1 MAEIDGTQLSQTV
14 HAKTA
19 EMMALCAAMSEETA
33 SCAPAGRWSPKQII
47 THVSGPDGIGFMP
60 AVRHILEQDTPRID
74 IVAEDPFFTE
84 RRQKLP
90 MQELIAEFAQEYE
103 KIAVFLAHASEEQ
116 LARKAHIPLF
126 KDTPLGEYPTLGSFI
141 SALAGWHLDF
151 HINHMKEVLQALGKT

>member
-33 SCAPAGRWSPKQII
+33 SCAPVGRWSPKQII

-60 AVRHILEQDTPRID
+60 AIERILKEDTPRID

-84 RRQKLP
+84 RRAKLP
-90 MQELIAEFAQEYE
+90 LQELITEFVQEYE
-103 KIAVFLAHASEEQ
+103 KIAVFLERASEKQ

-126 KDTPLGEYPTLGSFI
+126 RETPLGEYPTLASFI